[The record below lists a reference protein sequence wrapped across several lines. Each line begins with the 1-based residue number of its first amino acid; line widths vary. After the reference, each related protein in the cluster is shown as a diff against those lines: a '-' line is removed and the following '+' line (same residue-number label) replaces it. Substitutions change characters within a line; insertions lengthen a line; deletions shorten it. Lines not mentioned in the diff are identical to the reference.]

1 MSWPFPLQSKKPRR
15 AGAESKRFAMQKLSW
30 IYSDKRTLC
39 LSRLCSTHSHNISIY
54 KPEEVVE
61 LSMSSQKYNKPL
73 QCANTLNIA
82 KLDVLLWSP
91 VRCLVRP
98 TSWQGFCSC
107 IYSDCKRV
115 RKYYGWT
122 WSVLHLSYFNTGFAL
137 CCNWGL
143 HFLLTRAELVVWLVF
158 SVG

>member
-91 VRCLVRP
+91 VRCLLRP
-98 TSWQGFCSC
+98 TSWRGFCSC